1 MNILYLSWTENS
13 ASDMIETLQQL
24 GHNVCAQLHEL
35 SFYFSDAL
43 IPSLQQVFASQSF
56 DCIFTFNFIPP
67 VSNVAEA
74 IQIPYLCWVYDCP
87 HVTLYSNS
95 LRNRCNYIFLFDR
108 KMQQDALLHGA
119 LHAYHLPLA
128 INADRLAS
136 HLSLSGSRDTFFPT
150 TYRHEVSFVGSL
162 YEKTTFEH
170 LKNVP
175 PHLKG
180 YLDGIIAAQKQVWGA
195 DVISAALS
203 PDHVNEIYQALPFT
217 RSAGEFITPKDVY
230 TGVIQ
235 KQVTSE
241 ERISLLNAITNVA
254 PVALYS
260 ASDTSLCPKAAPMGI
275 VSYTAE
281 MPDIFHTTK
290 INLNITL
297 RSITS
302 GIPLRA
308 IDILGCGGFLL
319 SNYQPELCEYFT
331 PDVDFV
337 YFEDPDD
344 LAEKVTYYLSHEKE
358 REDIAYH
365 ATRRSRRIFPIPFRY
380 PACLNFLPP
389 LSENLQKLHSSP
401 VPGMLPCRF
410 FSSMFRHLQ
419 PALLICE
426 QRRNLLRQ
434 LIHIIQ
440 MINQHITIIITSA
453 QICGVIRDQYR
464 SRQHNICHS
473 LCKSA
478 LMP

>member
-1 MNILYLSWTENS
+1 M
-13 ASDMIETLQQL
+13 
-24 GHNVCAQLHEL
+24 
-35 SFYFSDAL
+35 
-43 IPSLQQVFASQSF
+43 
-56 DCIFTFNFIPP
+56 
-67 VSNVAEA
+67 
-74 IQIPYLCWVYDCP
+74 
-87 HVTLYSNS
+87 
-95 LRNRCNYIFLFDR
+95 
-108 KMQQDALLHGA
+108 
-119 LHAYHLPLA
+119 
-128 INADRLAS
+128 
-136 HLSLSGSRDTFFPT
+136 
-150 TYRHEVSFVGSL
+150 
-162 YEKTTFEH
+162 
-170 LKNVP
+170 
-175 PHLKG
+175 
-180 YLDGIIAAQKQVWGA
+180 
-195 DVISAALS
+195 ISAALS

-217 RSAGEFITPKDVY
+217 RSAREFITPKDVY

-365 ATRRSRRIFPIPFRY
+365 GYQTVTQNFSYPVQVSR
-380 PACLNFLPP
+380 
-389 LSENLQKLHSSP
+389 
-401 VPGMLPCRF
+401 
-410 FSSMFRHLQ
+410 MFELF
-419 PALLICE
+419 
-426 QRRNLLRQ
+426 
-434 LIHIIQ
+434 
-440 MINQHITIIITSA
+440 TSA
-453 QICGVIRDQYR
+453 
-464 SRQHNICHS
+464 
-473 LCKSA
+473 L
-478 LMP
+478 

>member
-24 GHNVCAQLHEL
+24 GHNVCAYLHEL

-365 ATRRSRRIFPIPFRY
+365 GYQTVTQNFSYPVQVSR
-380 PACLNFLPP
+380 
-389 LSENLQKLHSSP
+389 
-401 VPGMLPCRF
+401 
-410 FSSMFRHLQ
+410 MFELF
-419 PALLICE
+419 
-426 QRRNLLRQ
+426 
-434 LIHIIQ
+434 
-440 MINQHITIIITSA
+440 TSA
-453 QICGVIRDQYR
+453 
-464 SRQHNICHS
+464 
-473 LCKSA
+473 L
-478 LMP
+478 

>member
-67 VSNVAEA
+67 ISNVAEA
-74 IQIPYLCWVYDCP
+74 IRIPYLCWVYDCP

-95 LRNRCNYIFLFDR
+95 LRNHCNYIFLFDR

-128 INADRLAS
+128 VNTERIKS
-136 HLSLSGSRDTFFPT
+136 HLSLSVSRDTFFPDA
-150 TYRHEVSFVGSL
+150 YRHDVSFVGSL
-162 YEKTTFEH
+162 YEKTTYER

-175 PHLKG
+175 PHLEG
-180 YLDGIIAAQKQVWGA
+180 YLAGIITAQTQIWGA
-195 DVISAALS
+195 DLISTALS
-203 PDHVNEIYQALPFT
+203 PECVDEIYQVLPFT
-217 RSAGEFITPKDVY
+217 RSDNEFITPKDVY
-230 TGVIQ
+230 TGIIQ
-235 KQVTSE
+235 KQITSE
-241 ERISLLNAITNVA
+241 ERIALINAVTGIA

-260 ASDTSLCPKAAPMGI
+260 ASDASLCPNAAPMGV

-281 MPDIFHTTK
+281 MPDIFHNTK

-319 SNYQPELCEYFT
+319 SNYQAELCEYFT
-331 PDVDFV
+331 PDKDFV
-337 YFEDPDD
+337 YFEDSTD
-344 LAEKVTYYLSHEKE
+344 LKEKIAYYLSHETE
-358 REDIAYH
+358 REAIAYH
-365 ATRRSRRIFPIPFRY
+365 GYQTVTQNFSYPVQVSRMFEIF
-380 PACLNFLPP
+380 
-389 LSENLQKLHSSP
+389 
-401 VPGMLPCRF
+401 
-410 FSSMFRHLQ
+410 
-419 PALLICE
+419 
-426 QRRNLLRQ
+426 
-434 LIHIIQ
+434 
-440 MINQHITIIITSA
+440 TSA
-453 QICGVIRDQYR
+453 
-464 SRQHNICHS
+464 
-473 LCKSA
+473 L
-478 LMP
+478 

>member
-175 PHLKG
+175 P
-180 YLDGIIAAQKQVWGA
+180 
-195 DVISAALS
+195 
-203 PDHVNEIYQALPFT
+203 
-217 RSAGEFITPKDVY
+217 
-230 TGVIQ
+230 
-235 KQVTSE
+235 
-241 ERISLLNAITNVA
+241 
-254 PVALYS
+254 
-260 ASDTSLCPKAAPMGI
+260 
-275 VSYTAE
+275 VSYTHLDVYKRQHYANCTFYFHPCFSAE
-281 MPDIFHTTK
+281 
-290 INLNITL
+290 
-297 RSITS
+297 
-302 GIPLRA
+302 
-308 IDILGCGGFLL
+308 
-319 SNYQPELCEYFT
+319 
-331 PDVDFV
+331 
-337 YFEDPDD
+337 
-344 LAEKVTYYLSHEKE
+344 
-358 REDIAYH
+358 
-365 ATRRSRRIFPIPFRY
+365 RSR
-380 PACLNFLPP
+380 
-389 LSENLQKLHSSP
+389 
-401 VPGMLPCRF
+401 
-410 FSSMFRHLQ
+410 
-419 PALLICE
+419 
-426 QRRNLLRQ
+426 LRTDF
-434 LIHIIQ
+434 I
-440 MINQHITIIITSA
+440 
-453 QICGVIRDQYR
+453 
-464 SRQHNICHS
+464 
-473 LCKSA
+473 
-478 LMP
+478 

>member
-180 YLDGIIAAQKQVWGA
+180 YLDGIIAAQKQVWRA

-230 TGVIQ
+230 IRRYPEAGYLGRADLSAQRHHQCRSGSTVLGFRYIVMPQGRAHGNCILH
-235 KQVTSE
+235 S
-241 ERISLLNAITNVA
+241 RNAGD
-254 PVALYS
+254 LS
-260 ASDTSLCPKAAPMGI
+260 
-275 VSYTAE
+275 
-281 MPDIFHTTK
+281 TTK
-290 INLNITL
+290 TNLNITL
-297 RSITS
+297 QVESRPVFRFAPSI
-302 GIPLRA
+302 
-308 IDILGCGGFLL
+308 
-319 SNYQPELCEYFT
+319 
-331 PDVDFV
+331 
-337 YFEDPDD
+337 
-344 LAEKVTYYLSHEKE
+344 
-358 REDIAYH
+358 
-365 ATRRSRRIFPIPFRY
+365 
-380 PACLNFLPP
+380 
-389 LSENLQKLHSSP
+389 
-401 VPGMLPCRF
+401 
-410 FSSMFRHLQ
+410 FSAVAAF
-419 PALLICE
+419 C
-426 QRRNLLRQ
+426 
-434 LIHIIQ
+434 
-440 MINQHITIIITSA
+440 
-453 QICGVIRDQYR
+453 
-464 SRQHNICHS
+464 
-473 LCKSA
+473 
-478 LMP
+478 